1 MQPARA
7 NLLEYQR
14 LAGLVPTQSGYTPA
28 GSGAALTDAAERGE
42 STWARLTR
50 RKVVQWGIA
59 YVAGAWGLLQGIGFV
74 ADAFNWPAATKQVAT
89 LLLLIGLPIVLVL
102 AWYHGDRGEQRIR
115 RTELA
120 IISLLF
126 LMGGGIL
133 WLYDRASEPP
143 AVAGATARPA
153 DSLVTAPER
162 TDSPHEKSIAV
173 LPFVNMS
180 PDKNQEY
187 FADGISE
194 ELLNLLAQVPELR
207 VIART
212 SSFSFKGKDVDIAEI
227 ARKLN
232 VANLLEGSV
241 RTSGDTVRITAKLVR
256 AADSAHLWSQTY
268 DRSMSDVFKVQDEIA
283 ANVVAQLK
291 IKLLGAAPRLRVTDP
306 RAYAL
311 FLQAREVMREYN
323 AEAIEQAIVLYQQA
337 LAIDPR
343 FAPAWT
349 GLADAYFS
357 QVDLGLATTDQG
369 LPLAREAI
377 NQALANDPTY
387 ASVYAR
393 LAMIDGIIEGDLA
406 AAARH
411 VEQGLAWDPANLD
424 LISSAGRIAGSL
436 GRQDEAIALVEY
448 LVGRDPLNVMGH
460 DGLAHAYRS
469 AGRLNE
475 ALAEFRTVLK
485 LSPGFGSKQYFL
497 GEVLL
502 LKGDAKAA
510 LAEIQQEPVEGY
522 RLLGLSMAY
531 HALGRK
537 AESDAT
543 LDELIRKH
551 EPTMAFNIAY
561 ALAWRGEADRAF
573 EWLDK
578 AVKYRDAGLVLIAHH
593 PMLEKLHSDPR
604 WLPLLRRLGKA
615 PEQLAAIKFDVNV
628 PK

>member
-1 MQPARA
+1 
-7 NLLEYQR
+7 
-14 LAGLVPTQSGYTPA
+14 
-28 GSGAALTDAAERGE
+28 LTDATEGGE
-42 STWARLTR
+42 STWARLSS
-50 RKVVQWGIA
+50 RKVVQWGLA
-59 YVAGAWGLLQGIGFV
+59 YAAGAWGLLQGIGFV
-74 ADAFNWPAATKQVAT
+74 ADAFNWPDATKQVAT
-89 LLLLIGLPIVLVL
+89 LVLLIGLPIVLVL

-115 RTELA
+115 GTELA
-120 IISLLF
+120 IITLLF
-126 LMGGGIL
+126 LVGGGIL
-133 WLYDRASEPP
+133 WVYDRASETP

-153 DSLVTAPER
+153 DSAMTAPER
-162 TDSPHEKSIAV
+162 VDTPHEKSIAV

-180 PDKNQEY
+180 PDKDQEY

-212 SSFSFKGKDVDIAEI
+212 SSFSFKGKDVDIAEV

-232 VANLLEGSV
+232 VANVLEGSV
-241 RTSGDTVRITAKLVR
+241 RTSGHTVRITAKLVR
-256 AADSAHLWSQTY
+256 AADSSHLWSQTY
-268 DRSMSDVFKVQDEIA
+268 DRPMSDVFKVQDEIA
-283 ANVVAQLK
+283 GTVVAQLK
-291 IKLLGAAPRLRVTDP
+291 IKLLGAVPKLRVTDP
-306 RAYAL
+306 QAYSL
-311 FLQAREVMREYN
+311 FLQAREIMRQYN

-349 GLADAYFS
+349 GLADAYYR
-357 QVDLGLATTDQG
+357 QVDLGLVTTDQG
-369 LPLAREAI
+369 LPLTREAI

-411 VEQGLAWDPANLD
+411 LEQGLAWDPANLD
-424 LISSAGRIAGSL
+424 LISSAGRIAGGL
-436 GRQDEAIALVEY
+436 GRQDQAIALVEY
-448 LVGRDPLNVMGH
+448 LVARDPLNVMGH
-460 DGLAHAYRS
+460 NGLAHAYRS

-485 LSPGFGSKQYFL
+485 LSPGFGSEHYFL

-510 LAEIQQEPVEGY
+510 LAEIQQEPVESY
-522 RLLGLSMAY
+522 RLLGLSMAC

-537 AESDAT
+537 AESDAA

-551 EPTMAFNIAY
+551 EQTMAFNIAY

-578 AVKYRDAGLVLIAHH
+578 AVKYRDLGLGSIAHY
-593 PMLEKLHSDPR
+593 PMLESLHSDPR

-615 PEQLAAIKFDVNV
+615 PEQVAAIKFAVNV